1 MDFKIVRKGY
11 DTKEVDAYVK
21 DLISRNEKEA
31 DKQRELILALKEK
44 LIALSGR
51 VKEYEAERDK
61 VSKALEAAVE
71 KSEEFERE
79 AEERYLAEISQLQ
92 TFAVRWKKYY
102 KELIAKYPVGEDI
115 EKAARFTEK
124 VNALFE
130 ETEEDEMAKLERF
143 RAGQA
148 ELLTKAKQKSRE
160 EQETELMN
168 LLSELE

>member
-1 MDFKIVRKGY
+1 MDFRIVRKGY
-11 DTKEVDAYVK
+11 DTKEVDDYIS
-21 DLISRNEKEA
+21 DLIDRHEKEA
-31 DKQRELILALKEK
+31 DKQRELILALKDK
-44 LIALSGR
+44 LIALSDR
-51 VKEYEAERDK
+51 VKQYEAERDK

-92 TFAVRWKKYY
+92 TFAMRWKKYY
-102 KELIAKYPVGEDI
+102 KSLIAKYPAGEDI

-124 VNALFE
+124 VNALFAE
-130 ETEEDEMAKLERF
+130 NEDDEAAKLEQF

-148 ELLTKAKQKSRE
+148 AILTKTKQKSRE
-160 EQETELMN
+160 EQEKELMS